1 MLTNMRWKSLLIA
14 LIVGSAIWSLFPH
27 EKDQKTGRAI
37 NPINLGL
44 DLRGG
49 MHVVLEVD
57 TQDMPKE
64 AQAGARERALEIIRK
79 RVDEFGVSEPV
90 IVPEGEN
97 RIVVQLP
104 GITDKERARKLIGK
118 TALLEFKLVSTDQE
132 QIKNAMEGN
141 PPPEY
146 SLAYMPS
153 ERGEI
158 QSYKIPVLVKN
169 KAELSGAYLADAQP
183 EYGSAFNEPE
193 ISIVFNPE
201 GAKIFALVT
210 ERYVG
215 RQLAILLDG
224 DVLMAPVIKTVIPN
238 GRGVITGNF
247 TMEEVRDTALL
258 LRAGAL
264 PAPVKFIEDRTVSA
278 TLGRD
283 SIRQGIYAAV
293 SGLIAVMIFMIV
305 YYHLGGL
312 IANLALI
319 LNMVILLGAMAW
331 FKFTLTLPGIAG
343 IILTMGMSVDANVL
357 IFERMREEQA
367 LGKKIR
373 TVIENGYDRAFLAI
387 FDSNITTLLSGIIL
401 FIFGTGPVK
410 GYAVT
415 ISIGIATSMFTALV
429 VTRNVFDYLT
439 LNKKFTKLTMMR
451 MIGVTKI
458 DFMSKGLI
466 AMVISAI
473 IILVGAAAFIHQG
486 KKNFGIDFLGGSLI
500 ELGFKKDVKVDDVRK
515 ALDKVNL
522 GASTIQQTSDK
533 NVIIKTVANAE
544 DTIRKE
550 MDANFPDNQ
559 YEVLKTE
566 EVGPVIGKELQRK
579 AIIAVLL
586 SLIGIMVY
594 LGFRFDVSYGVGAL
608 IALFHD
614 VLITMA
620 FLALTGR
627 ELSLNIVAA
636 LLTVVGYSVND
647 TIVIFD
653 RVRENLKYMR
663 KTDLKSVFNVSL
675 NQTLS
680 RTLLTSLT
688 VLFVVL
694 GLYLFGGEV
703 INDFAFALVI
713 GTIAGSYSTIF
724 IASPVVLWW
733 RGNRKL

>member
-1 MLTNMRWKSLLIA
+1 MLTNMRWKSLFIA
-14 LIVGSAIWSLFPH
+14 LIVGCAIWSLFPH
-27 EKDQKTGRAI
+27 GKDPKTGEAI

-57 TQDMPKE
+57 TKELPKD

-90 IVPEGEN
+90 IIPEGEN

-104 GITDKERARKLIGK
+104 GITDRERARKLIGK

-132 QIKNAMEGN
+132 QIKNATEGN

-153 ERGEI
+153 ERGGI
-158 QSYKIPVLVKN
+158 QSYKIPILVKN
-169 KAELSGAYLADAQP
+169 KAELTGAYLADAQP

-193 ISIVFNPE
+193 ISITFNPE
-201 GAKIFALVT
+201 GGKIFALVT

-224 DVLMAPVIKTVIPN
+224 EVLMAPVIKTVIPN

-283 SIRQGIYAAV
+283 SIRQGVYAAV
-293 SGLIAVMIFMIV
+293 AGLITVMVFMVI
-305 YYHLGGL
+305 YYHLGGV
-312 IANLALI
+312 IATFALI
-319 LNMVILLGAMAW
+319 LNLIILMGAMAW

-343 IILTMGMSVDANVL
+343 IILTMGMAVDANVL
-357 IFERMREEQA
+357 IFERMREEQT

-387 FDSNITTLLSGIIL
+387 FDSNLTTLLSGIIL
-401 FIFGTGPVK
+401 FMFGTGPVK

-415 ISIGIATSMFTALV
+415 LSIGIATSMFTALV
-429 VTRNVFDYLT
+429 VTRNVFDYLS
-439 LNKKFTKLTMMR
+439 LNKKFTKLTMMK
-451 MIGVTKI
+451 MIGVPKI
-458 DFMSKGLI
+458 DFMSKGFI
-466 AMVISAI
+466 AMSISAI
-473 IILVGAAAFIHQG
+473 IIVVGAIAFIHQG

-500 ELGFKKDVKVDDVRK
+500 ELGFKEDVKVDEVRK
-515 ALDKVNL
+515 ALDEVGL

-533 NVIIKTVANAE
+533 NVIIKTGANVE
-544 DTIRKE
+544 DKIKTQITKK
-550 MDANFPDNQ
+550 FPDNT

-566 EVGPVIGKELQRK
+566 EVGPVIGKDLQRK

-586 SLIGIMVY
+586 SLVGIMVY

-608 IALFHD
+608 LSLFHD

-636 LLTVVGYSVND
+636 LLTIIGYSVND

-663 KTDLKSVFNVSL
+663 KTDLKTVFNVSL

-688 VLFVVL
+688 VLFVVV

-713 GTIAGSYSTIF
+713 GTIAGSYSTVF
-724 IASPVVLWW
+724 IAAPLVLWW
-733 RGNRKL
+733 RGNQKV